1 MGPRDANRIEVAPHL
16 RPMGLLLSLAPEKE
30 KKKKS
35 PALLKNEVA
44 AATKNHV
51 RLGSQRLVSARFKPS
66 GCGVL
71 CAKL

>member
-1 MGPRDANRIEVAPHL
+1 
-16 RPMGLLLSLAPEKE
+16 MGLLLSLAPEKE
-30 KKKKS
+30 KKKS

>member
-30 KKKKS
+30 KKKS